1 MIDTSEIV
9 CETFTPAI
17 QDKELVHL
25 DLRELAG
32 LDSRLEPD
40 REKTHILILKN
51 VGMKKLISQR

>member
-40 REKTHILILKN
+40 REKTHILI
-51 VGMKKLISQR
+51 

>member
-1 MIDTSEIV
+1 MIDTCEIV

-25 DLRELAG
+25 DLRELAE
-32 LDSRLEPD
+32 LESRLEPD
-40 REKTHILILKN
+40 REKTHILIFLN